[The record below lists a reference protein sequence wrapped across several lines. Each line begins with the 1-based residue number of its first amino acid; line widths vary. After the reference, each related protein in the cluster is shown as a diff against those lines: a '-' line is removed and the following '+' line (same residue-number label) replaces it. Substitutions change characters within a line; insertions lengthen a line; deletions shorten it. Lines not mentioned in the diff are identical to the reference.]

1 MKKCFWLSSYPK
13 SGNTWLRL
21 IICGLYFTDK
31 GIIENFDIL
40 KKIPKFDTL
49 DNYQFIKKI
58 SNKDYQ
64 TIFSNNEFDEAMFL
78 NYFKYCIEAQKKINI
93 INGNFGFFKTHNA
106 RVKINDNF
114 YTDENTTAGFIYLSR
129 DPRDIIV
136 SYSDYLNLNYDET
149 IDFIING
156 QLRSYSKK
164 QILEIPE
171 ILLSWENHYNS
182 WKKFT
187 NVPNIF
193 IKFED
198 LKTDIEKEI
207 IKIINFFKDKFNIN
221 LENQNLKI
229 KNIIETTNF
238 NELKKKEKL
247 NGFNENAENKGSF
260 FFRKGEIN
268 QWQNKLSDKQK
279 NIVLKKFKNE
289 LKQLKYTL

>member
-21 IICGLYFTDK
+21 IICGLYFTNE
-31 GIIENFDIL
+31 GIIENFNIL

-49 DNYQFIKKI
+49 DNYQFIKEI
-58 SNKDYQ
+58 SFRDYQ
-64 TIFSNNEFDEAMFL
+64 TIFSNNDFDEEIFL
-78 NYFKYCIEAQKKINI
+78 KYFKYCIEAQKKINI

-114 YTDENTTAGFIYLSR
+114 YTDETTTAGFIYLSR
-129 DPRDIIV
+129 DPRDVIV

-171 ILLSWENHYNS
+171 ILLSWGNHYNS
-182 WKKFT
+182 WKNFID
-187 NVPNIF
+187 VPSIF

-198 LKTDIEKEI
+198 LKADIEKEI
-207 IKIINFFKDKFNIN
+207 IKIINFFKDKFNISLVN
-221 LENQNLKI
+221 ENLKI

-238 NELKKKEKL
+238 NTLKKKEEL
-247 NGFNENAENKGSF
+247 NGFNENSENKGSF
-260 FFRKGEIN
+260 FFRKGKMN

-279 NIVLKKFKNE
+279 NIILKKFEHE